1 MRVTLLALCVCFS
14 FSLPTA
20 ASADAA
26 AEARFHDEL
35 ARRHYAAGRYE
46 DAAREFM
53 VEQRLAPNPNIV
65 FNIALC
71 FQQLRRHADAYMYF
85 AEYLASD
92 DEDPTRRQTSERAL
106 IQLRPRVALVDVR
119 STPPGLDVYVDR
131 RELGQYG
138 VTPRVLALSAGEHT
152 IWIEG
157 DGYRRAET
165 TVDVELGGERQ
176 VTLSPE
182 QILGRL
188 VVNAAAR
195 ADVRVFDAEGQLA
208 HEGQT
213 PLDEP
218 MPPGTY
224 RVVATAGE
232 ERWSEPVVV
241 RADTTTEA
249 TATLSG
255 PTGEVTVTANVTG
268 ALVTLD
274 GRDSGFTPQV
284 LASVPVGA
292 HELRVTADGMN
303 PYVGQVEIEQ
313 DDQLWVTLELEP
325 ASSFQIQP
333 VTWIVGGISL
343 AIFAAAG
350 VTTGFAADAHG
361 RFQSAR
367 MMGQPIL
374 GLADESNHLNLAADI
389 LWLSAGVAAIAAI
402 VLALTTTESGS
413 RPSRAT
419 FSRREVGQ

>member
-1 MRVTLLALCVCFS
+1 MRALWLPLAVIFAFTLPSV
-14 FSLPTA
+14 

-35 ARRHYAAGRYE
+35 ARRHYAARRFE

-53 VEQRLAPNPNIV
+53 IEQRLAPNPNIV
-65 FNIALC
+65 FNIGLC

-92 DEDPTRRQTSERAL
+92 DPDPERRRTAERAL
-106 IQLRPRVALVDVR
+106 AQLRPRVALVDVR
-119 STPPGLDVYVDR
+119 STPPGLEVYVDR

-138 VTPRVLALSAGEHT
+138 VTPRVLALSAGEHR

-157 DGYRRAET
+157 EGYRMAET
-165 TVDVELGGERQ
+165 TIDVELGAEQR
-176 VTLSPE
+176 VELSPE

-188 VVNAAAR
+188 VVNAATR
-195 ADVRVFDAEGQLA
+195 ADVRVFDPDGRVV

-213 PLDEP
+213 PLDQP
-218 MPPGTY
+218 VPPGTY
-224 RVVATAGE
+224 RVVATAGD

-268 ALVTLD
+268 ALVSLD

-284 LASVPVGA
+284 LPGVPVGA
-292 HELRVTADGMN
+292 HELRITADGMS
-303 PYVGQVEIEQ
+303 PYVGEVEVNE

-325 ASSFQIQP
+325 ATSFQISP
-333 VTWIVGGISL
+333 ATWVIGGVTL
-343 AIFAAAG
+343 AIAAAAG
-350 VTTGFAADAHG
+350 ITTGFAADAHA
-361 RFQSAR
+361 RFDSAR
-367 MMGQPIL
+367 MMGQPVL
-374 GLADESNHLNLAADI
+374 GLADESTNLNLAADV
-389 LWLSAGVAAIAAI
+389 LWLTAGVAAITTI

-419 FSRREVGQ
+419 FSRREAQ